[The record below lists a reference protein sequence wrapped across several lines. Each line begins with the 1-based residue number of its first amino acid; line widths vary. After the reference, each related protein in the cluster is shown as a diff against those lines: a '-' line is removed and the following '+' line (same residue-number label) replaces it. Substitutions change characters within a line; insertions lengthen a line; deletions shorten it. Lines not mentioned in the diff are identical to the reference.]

1 MLPDVDSLALFVK
14 AAELGSLTKA
24 AEESNMSLAAASR
37 RIALLEHRFKTSLF
51 DRSSRGIELTT
62 AGAALVKH
70 AKDLLV
76 DINQMQS
83 EMTDYEAGSKG
94 VLRVMASTSVMT
106 HRFPEDLAK
115 FLKKYPDYRV
125 VVQERWS
132 DEVIKSL
139 LSAEIDV
146 GFIINGTVTNGLE
159 LYDYG
164 TDRLCAVFQKGH
176 PLSKVKNLTYSKI
189 LDYEIVGLESS
200 ANLMRLLAMEAS
212 KIEKVMRTRIEVR
225 SFEAIQKAV
234 SAGLGVGFLPFA
246 TERAINL
253 QDNNLTAVP
262 IEEEWAK
269 RRILLCTR
277 KEKLSNPILQKFLEE
292 FIQRD

>member
-24 AEESNMSLAAASR
+24 ADESNMSLAAASR
-37 RIALLEHRFKTSLF
+37 RIALLEHRFKASLF
-51 DRSSRGIELTT
+51 DRSSRGIELTN
-62 AGAALVKH
+62 AGRALVKH

-76 DINQMQS
+76 DINKMQS
-83 EMTDYEAGSKG
+83 EMTDYETGSKG

-106 HRFPEDLAK
+106 HRFPNDLAR
-115 FLKKYPDYRV
+115 FLKKFPDYRV

-132 DEVIKSL
+132 DEVVKSL

-146 GFIINGTVTNGLE
+146 GFIINGSVTNGLE
-159 LYDYG
+159 LHNYE
-164 TDRLCAVFQKGH
+164 TDHLCAVFPKGH
-176 PLSKVKNLTYSKI
+176 PLSKVKTLTYSKI
-189 LDYEIVGLESS
+189 LDHEIVGLESS

-246 TERAINL
+246 TEQPINL
-253 QDNNLTAVP
+253 QDNNLIAVP

-269 RRILLCTR
+269 RQIFLCIR
-277 KEKLSNPILQKFLEE
+277 KEQSSNPMLPKFLEA
-292 FIQRD
+292 FMKK

>member
-37 RIALLEHRFKTSLF
+37 RIALLEHRFKASLF

-83 EMTDYEAGSKG
+83 EMTDYETGSKG

-106 HRFPEDLAK
+106 HRFPKDLAK

-132 DEVIKSL
+132 DEVVKSL
-139 LSAEIDV
+139 LSAQIDV
-146 GFIINGTVTNGLE
+146 GFIINGSVTNGLE

>member
-37 RIALLEHRFKTSLF
+37 RIALLEHRFKASLF

-83 EMTDYEAGSKG
+83 EMADYETGSKG

-106 HRFPEDLAK
+106 HRFPKDLAK

-132 DEVIKSL
+132 DEVVKSL
-139 LSAEIDV
+139 LSAQIDV
-146 GFIINGTVTNGLE
+146 GFIINGSVTNGLE

-176 PLSKVKNLTYSKI
+176 PLGKVKNLRYSQI
-189 LDYEIVGLESS
+189 LDYEIVGLEAS

-212 KIEKVMRTRIEVR
+212 KIDKVMRTRIEVR

-246 TERAINL
+246 TEQPINL
-253 QDNNLTAVP
+253 QDNNLIAVP

-269 RRILLCTR
+269 RRILLCVR
-277 KEKLSNPILQKFLEE
+277 KEKLNNTILQKFLEE
-292 FIQRD
+292 FIQR

>member
-24 AEESNMSLAAASR
+24 ADESNMSLAAASR
-37 RIALLEHRFKTSLF
+37 RIALLEHRFKASLF

-62 AGAALVKH
+62 AGSALVKH

-76 DINQMQS
+76 DINKMQS
-83 EMTDYEAGSKG
+83 EMTDYETGSKG

-106 HRFPEDLAK
+106 HRFPHDLAK

-132 DEVIKSL
+132 DEAVKSL

-146 GFIINGTVTNGLE
+146 AFIINGSLTNGLE
-159 LYDYG
+159 LYDYE
-164 TDRLCAVFQKGH
+164 TDRLCAVFPKGH
-176 PLSKVKNLTYSKI
+176 PLSKVKTLTYSKI

-212 KIEKVMRTRIEVR
+212 KLDKVMRTRIEVR

-246 TERAINL
+246 TEQAINL
-253 QDNNLTAVP
+253 QDNNLIAVP

-269 RRILLCTR
+269 RRILLCVR
-277 KEKLSNPILQKFLEE
+277 KEQSSNPILQKFLEA
-292 FIQRD
+292 FIKK

>member
-24 AEESNMSLAAASR
+24 ADESNMSLAAASR
-37 RIALLEHRFKTSLF
+37 RIALLEHRFKVSLF

-62 AGAALVKH
+62 AGSALVKH

-76 DINQMQS
+76 DINKMQS
-83 EMTDYEAGSKG
+83 EMTDYETGSKG

-106 HRFPEDLAK
+106 HRFPHDLAK
-115 FLKKYPDYRV
+115 FIKKYPDYRV

-132 DEVIKSL
+132 DEAVKGL

-146 GFIINGTVTNGLE
+146 AFIINGSVTNGLE
-159 LYDYG
+159 SHDYE
-164 TDRLCAVFQKGH
+164 TDRLCAVFPKTH

-212 KIEKVMRTRIEVR
+212 KLDKVMRTRIEVR

-246 TERAINL
+246 TEQAINL
-253 QDNNLTAVP
+253 QDNNLIAVP

-269 RRILLCTR
+269 RRILLCVR
-277 KEKLSNPILQKFLEE
+277 KEQSSNPVLQKFLEA
-292 FIQRD
+292 FIKK